1 MIIINVFVYFF
12 LLQHADIV
20 IFTIKC
26 ELVCWLLQ
34 HAEIMIFSINC
45 ELVIVVVV
53 RRPLY
58 IVSNFVP
65 PPVSSSKRKC
75 LHPKSQKVNLAM
87 YIFTIKAKAVS
98 GVTLSV
104 SDFSL
109 RLDTKLPTS
118 ATNKSKNY
126 SFYQMLSRLPNK
138 YVPHHI

>member
-12 LLQHADIV
+12 SFATRRTLSSLLLSV
-20 IFTIKC
+20 SWSVGCCNTLRLRF
-26 ELVCWLLQ
+26 
-34 HAEIMIFSINC
+34 NC

-65 PPVSSSKRKC
+65 PPVSSSKLKC

-126 SFYQMLSRLPNK
+126 SFYQMLSRLPYK